1 MKKEQIEALEL
12 PMIFEQVARQCAF
25 SLGRAAILNLVPSFD
40 ELYVKHELR
49 RTKEA
54 LNMVIRYGDMPFGAI
69 HDISDSVTIAKKD
82 MTLSAMELRRIADGI
97 RAIAAIVKYMKGSE
111 IETPEL
117 DELVGAFA
125 DAGKL
130 AIEIE
135 SCISLNDEVL
145 DGASSELRSI
155 RRSIQTLQA
164 QISSQV
170 QKFISANGS
179 KLTDTITA
187 VRNERICVLV
197 KISEKNSVSGFIHG
211 ESASGQTAYVEP
223 ECLLQLN
230 NRLQSLHSREQ
241 DEIMRILFGLS
252 QLVKEYSDALLA
264 NLDTC
269 VVLDAL
275 FAKAKWGKLV
285 QGCVG
290 DITSNKDRLYLKAA
304 RHPLIDPKQVVAN
317 TYEIGASHRTLLITG
332 SNTGGKTVTLK
343 TIGLFAAMTMC
354 GLPLPAEEAEIPLYD
369 DIYVDIGDDQS
380 IVESLSTFS
389 SHLSKLAMICQHAT
403 GKSLVLLDELGS
415 GTDPKEGESL
425 AIAILD
431 ELRER
436 GCTLI
441 ATTHFSQVKTYGA
454 KCDDVLLSCVEFD
467 VEAMRPTY
475 RYIAGLSGQSNA
487 FEIARRFQL
496 KESIIERARAY
507 KEANRSDQE
516 GLMEKLEEALLQA
529 EHDKDQLA
537 RLKAEAE
544 QLQQELNRERNK
556 LQKERVQILEKA
568 EQQAE
573 ELIESTQAEGDEIIS
588 KLKAMTADVK
598 PHELTAVKTKLNAL
612 SKESE
617 PDASPIEESFAV
629 GDYVQL
635 LKHGYFGEIIAL
647 QKEKATV
654 LSNGLK
660 MQVKLSEL
668 THANRPKTKKIKA
681 SYSKAIQQSFPLEL
695 NLLGMYVD
703 EALPVVDKYLDNAI
717 LAKVSVVR
725 IIHGNGTGALRK
737 GVHQFLKHHAR
748 VESFRMGGEGEG
760 GLGATVVTLK
770 MKGKH

>member
-12 PMIFEQVARQCAF
+12 PLIFEQVAKQCAF

-40 ELYVKHELR
+40 ELYVKRELR
-49 RTKEA
+49 RTQEA

-69 HDISDSVTIAKKD
+69 RDISESVTIAKKD
-82 MTLSAMELRRIADGI
+82 MTLSAAELRRIADGI
-97 RAIAAIVKYMKGSE
+97 RAIAAIIKYMKASE

-117 DELVGAFA
+117 DELITAFA
-125 DAGKL
+125 DTGKL
-130 AIEIE
+130 ANEIE
-135 SCISLNDEVL
+135 SCISVNDEVL
-145 DGASSELRSI
+145 DGASSDLRSI
-155 RRSIQTLQA
+155 RRAIQTLQA

-197 KISEKNSVSGFIHG
+197 KISEKNSISGFIHG

-230 NRLQSLHSREQ
+230 NRLQSLHSQEH
-241 DEIMRILFGLS
+241 DEVNRILFGLS
-252 QLVKEYSDALLA
+252 QLVKEDSASLLA

-269 VVLDAL
+269 AVLDAL
-275 FAKAKWGKLV
+275 FAKAKWGKQV

-290 DITSNKDRLYLKAA
+290 VITSNKDRLYLKAA
-304 RHPLIDPKQVVAN
+304 RHPLIDPEQVVAN
-317 TYEIGASHRTLLITG
+317 TYEIAMPHRTLLITG

-389 SHLSKLAMICQHAT
+389 SHLSKLAMICRHAT
-403 GKSLVLLDELGS
+403 GTSLVLLDELGS

-487 FEIARRFQL
+487 FEIARRFHL

-507 KEANRSDQE
+507 KEANRTDQE

-529 EHDKDQLA
+529 EHDKTQLA
-537 RLKAEAE
+537 RMKADAQ
-544 QLQQELNRERNK
+544 QLQLELNNERRK
-556 LQKERVQILEKA
+556 LQSERVRILEKA
-568 EQQAE
+568 EQHAE
-573 ELIESTQAEGDEIIS
+573 ELIESTQAEGEEIIAR
-588 KLKAMTADVK
+588 LKAMSADVK
-598 PHELTAVKTKLNAL
+598 PHELTAVKTELNAL
-612 SKESE
+612 RKERE
-617 PDASPIEESFAV
+617 PEPSSIKENFAV

-635 LKHGYFGEIIAL
+635 LKHGYFGEIIAV

-668 THANRPKTKKIKA
+668 THANRPVMKKTKT
-681 SYSKAIQQSFPLEL
+681 SYSKAIHQSFPLEL

-703 EALPVVDKYLDNAI
+703 EALPVIDKYLDNAI

-748 VESFRMGGEGEG
+748 VEAFRMGGEGEG

>member
-1 MKKEQIEALEL
+1 MKKEQLEALEL
-12 PMIFEQVARQCAF
+12 PMILNQVADCCAF
-25 SLGRAAILNLVPSFD
+25 SLGRAAILKLTPSFD
-40 ELYVKHELR
+40 ELYVKRELR
-49 RTKEA
+49 RTEEA
-54 LNMVIRYGDMPFGAI
+54 LNMVIHYGDMPFGAI
-69 HDISDSVTIAKKD
+69 RDIGESVTIAKKD

-97 RAIAAIVKYMKGSE
+97 RAIAAIVKYMKASE
-111 IETPEL
+111 LETPEL
-117 DELVGAFA
+117 SELVNTFA

-130 AIEIE
+130 AMEIE
-135 SCISLNDEVL
+135 SCISVNDEVL
-145 DGASSELRSI
+145 DGASGELRSI

-164 QISSQV
+164 QIASQV
-170 QKFISANGS
+170 QRFIAANGS

-241 DEIMRILFGLS
+241 DEINRILFGLS
-252 QLVKEYSDALLA
+252 QLVKENSDALLA

-269 VVLDAL
+269 AILDAL
-275 FAKAKWGKLV
+275 FAKAKWGKRTH
-285 QGCVG
+285 GCVASL
-290 DITSNKDRLYLKAA
+290 TANKDRLALKGA

-317 TYEIGASHRTLLITG
+317 TYEIQAPHRTLLITG

-343 TIGLFAAMTMC
+343 TIGLFVTMTMC

-389 SHLSKLAMICQHAT
+389 SHLSKLAMICNQAT

-436 GCTLI
+436 CCTLI

-507 KEANRSDQE
+507 KEANRTDQE

-537 RLKAEAE
+537 HLKAAAK
-544 QLQQELNRERNK
+544 QLEQELNDERNK
-556 LQKERVQILEKA
+556 LQRERTRILQKA
-568 EQQAE
+568 EKQAE
-573 ELIESTQAEGDEIIS
+573 EFIEATQAEGEEIIAQ
-588 KLKAMTADVK
+588 LKTMAADVK
-598 PHELTAVKTKLNAL
+598 PHELTAMKSQLKAL
-612 SKESE
+612 SKEKE
-617 PDASPIEESFAV
+617 PEAASSEESFV
-629 GDYVQL
+629 LGDYVQL

-647 QKEKATV
+647 QKERATV

-660 MQVKLSEL
+660 MQVKVSEL
-668 THANRPKTKKIKA
+668 THANRPKPKQTKV
-681 SYSKAIQQSFPLEL
+681 SYTKAIHQSFPLEL

-703 EALPVVDKYLDNAI
+703 EALPVIDKYLDNAI

-748 VESFRMGGEGEG
+748 VASYRMGGEGEG